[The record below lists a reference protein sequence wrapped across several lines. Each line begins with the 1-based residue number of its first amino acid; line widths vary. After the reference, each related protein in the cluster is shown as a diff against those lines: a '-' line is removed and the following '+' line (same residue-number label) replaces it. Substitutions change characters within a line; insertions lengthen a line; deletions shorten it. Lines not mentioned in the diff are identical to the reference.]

1 VLISATPRLPPG
13 EAEPLKLGT
22 YNSGRDSMS
31 LSPGISLGPYEII
44 APLGVGGMGEVYRAL
59 DSALGREVAIKVLP
73 EELARH
79 PERLARFSREA
90 RLLASLTH
98 PNIAV
103 VHGLERSEDLSY
115 LVMELVRGE
124 TLDELIAHGRIA
136 LRDALSLF
144 KQIAE
149 GLEVAHAQGMVHRDL
164 KPANIMVTPQGTA
177 KILDFGL
184 AKIVD
189 LEDSSQ
195 TQSPTLGSAPTAV
208 GTIVGTAAYMSP
220 EQARGDKVDRRT
232 DIWAFGCLL
241 FESLTGQR
249 AFHGRTVSDVIATV
263 LREEPD
269 WSLLAAAATPKL
281 QLLVRRC
288 LQKNAH
294 LRLHDIADARIEID
308 EALGELS
315 ASTTPSALV
324 GMTPPARAWPR
335 IRMLAAGAALV
346 TLGVVAGITGWRL
359 ASPAPQRPSIA
370 RLTVTLP
377 ASQTLER
384 GRFPPA
390 AISPDGN
397 RLVYVATVNGGRTQ
411 LYLRSL
417 DDLEARAL
425 AGTEGAITPFFSS
438 DGLWLA
444 FYADGLLKK
453 VSLAGG
459 MPLTLA
465 PTSPIWSASWRD
477 DRIVFAT
484 TQSSTGLWVVSA
496 NGGEPVPLT
505 MLRKD
510 ESQHGYPQILAGG
523 KQVLFSVRRADG
535 WHLATLPLDGGDW
548 RLLGN
553 GRVVGEGAQYLP
565 TGHLVYAQAAGLVV
579 TPFDPSNGS
588 LNDSP
593 APLLERLATSRFG
606 GTYFAVAADAGTLL
620 YLPATGSLGDRTLL
634 RVNRDGRV
642 APLFGSTGAYA
653 NPALSPDARRV
664 ALTIATSTGG
674 DIWLVDL
681 ERGTRTRFTSG
692 DTSASPVWGPDGDRL
707 AFQSTAP
714 GPWNLYWM
722 PLDGSADARPLL
734 GGVDSGSGASW
745 SNPGESLLPG
755 TLPVLSGAG
764 PQFPVSWI
772 RDGSAVAFH
781 ERKPNGERD
790 IWIVAPGGAPWPFL
804 LTPFDE
810 HLPRFSPDGQ
820 WLAYVSDESGRNE
833 VYVQPFPGPG
843 PKWLVSTGGG
853 TDPVWSRSSNEL
865 FYRQGDQMMAASVAP
880 KGLTFSSAPPRPLFQ
895 VGFDVG
901 DDGPNYDVSPDGQ
914 WFLMT
919 RGSTVRAPAQLGIVL
934 GWLNEVTARTSERA
948 RHSTTATRSLALG
961 KAER

>member
-1 VLISATPRLPPG
+1 
-13 EAEPLKLGT
+13 
-22 YNSGRDSMS
+22 MS

-44 APLGVGGMGEVYRAL
+44 APLGGGGMGEVYRAL
-59 DSALGREVAIKVLP
+59 DSALGREVAIKVLH
-73 EELARH
+73 EELGRH

-124 TLDELIAHGRIA
+124 TLHERITRGRIGLREA
-136 LRDALSLF
+136 LGFF

-149 GLEVAHAQGMVHRDL
+149 ALEVAHAQGMVHRDL
-164 KPANIMVTPQGTA
+164 KPANIMVTPQGTV

-184 AKIVD
+184 AKMVAS
-189 LEDSSQ
+189 EDSAQ

-220 EQARGDKVDRRT
+220 EQARGDPVDRRT

-241 FESLTGQR
+241 FESLTGRR
-249 AFHGRTVSDVIATV
+249 AFQGRTVSDVIAAV

-269 WSLLAAAATPKL
+269 WSLLAASATPNL
-281 QLLVRRC
+281 QQLVRRC

-308 EALGELS
+308 ETLAQLS
-315 ASTTPSALV
+315 ASTTPSALL
-324 GMTPPARAWPR
+324 GITPPARAWPGV
-335 IRMLAAGAALV
+335 RMLAAGAALV
-346 TLGVVAGITGWRL
+346 TLGAVAGIVGWRL
-359 ASPAPQRPSIA
+359 ASPVPRLPSLA

-397 RLVYVATVNGGRTQ
+397 QLVYVATVNGGRTQ

-417 DDLEARAL
+417 DDLEARVIP
-425 AGTEGAITPFFSS
+425 GTEGAITPFFSS

-459 MPLTLA
+459 LPLTIA
-465 PTSPIWSASWRD
+465 PTSPVWSASWRSE
-477 DRIVFAT
+477 RITFAT
-484 TQSSTGLWVVSA
+484 TENSSGLWVVSA
-496 NGGEPVPLT
+496 NGGEPAPLT
-505 MLRKD
+505 ELAKGD
-510 ESQHGYPQILAGG
+510 SQHGYPQILGDG
-523 KQVLFSVRRADG
+523 KQLLFSVRRADG
-535 WHLATLPLDGGDW
+535 WHLATTTLDGGDW

-553 GRVVGEGAQYLP
+553 GRIIGEGAQYLP

-579 TPFDPSNGS
+579 TPFDPSRGS

-606 GTYFAVAADAGTLL
+606 GTYFAIAAEAGTLV
-620 YLPATGSLGDRTLL
+620 YVPATGSPGDRTLL
-634 RVNRDGRV
+634 RVARDGRV
-642 APLFGSTGAYA
+642 APLFDSRGAYEH
-653 NPALSPDARRV
+653 PVLSPDARRV
-664 ALTIATSTGG
+664 ALTIATSTGS

-681 ERGTRTRFTSG
+681 DRGTRTRFTSG
-692 DTSASPVWGPDGDRL
+692 DTSASPVWGPDGDRV

-722 PLDGSADARPLL
+722 PLDGTAEARPLF
-734 GGVDSGSGASW
+734 GNIDSAVSGSR
-745 SNPGESLLPG
+745 PGESLLPG

-764 PQFPVSWI
+764 PQLPVSWI

-790 IWIVAPGGAPWPFL
+790 IWIVTPGGVPWPFL

-810 HLPRFSPDGQ
+810 HLPRFSPDGK

-833 VYVQPFPGPG
+833 IYVQPFPGPG
-843 PKWLVSTGGG
+843 RKWLVSTSGG

-865 FYRQGDQMMAASVAP
+865 FYRQGDQMMVASVAP
-880 KGLTFSSAPPRPLFQ
+880 TGVAFSSAPPRPLFQ

-901 DDGPNYDVSPDGQ
+901 NDGPSYDVSPDGQ

-919 RGSTVRAPAQLGIVL
+919 RGSQVQPPAQLDIVL
-934 GWLNEVTARTSERA
+934 GWLNQVTGRTSQRT
-948 RHSTTATRSLALG
+948 RISATPAESLALR
-961 KAER
+961 EVRR

>member
-1 VLISATPRLPPG
+1 
-13 EAEPLKLGT
+13 
-22 YNSGRDSMS
+22 MS
-31 LSPGISLGPYEII
+31 LSPGISLGQYEII
-44 APLGVGGMGEVYRAL
+44 APLGGGGMGEVYRAL
-59 DSALGREVAIKVLP
+59 DSALGREVAIKVLH
-73 EELARH
+73 EELGRH

-103 VHGLERSEDLSY
+103 VHGLECSEDLSY

-124 TLDELIAHGRIA
+124 TLHELITRGRIG
-136 LRDALSLF
+136 LRDALALF

-149 GLEVAHAQGMVHRDL
+149 ALEVAHGQGMVHRDL
-164 KPANIMVTPQGTA
+164 KPANIMVTPQSTV

-184 AKIVD
+184 AKMVAP
-189 LEDSSQ
+189 EDSSQ

-220 EQARGDKVDRRT
+220 EQARGDPVDRRT

-241 FESLTGQR
+241 FECLTGHR
-249 AFHGRTVSDVIATV
+249 AFHGRTVSDVIAAV

-269 WSLLAAAATPKL
+269 WSLLAASATPKL

-308 EALGELS
+308 EALVELS

-324 GMTPPARAWPR
+324 GITPPERAWPSVR
-335 IRMLAAGAALV
+335 TLAARAALV
-346 TLGVVAGITGWRL
+346 TLGVVAGITAWRL
-359 ASPAPQRPSIA
+359 ASPASPPPSLA

-397 RLVYVATVNGGRTQ
+397 QLVYVATVNGGRTQ

-417 DDLEARAL
+417 DDLEARAIP
-425 AGTEGAITPFFSS
+425 GTEGAITPFFAS

-459 MPLTLA
+459 VPLTVA
-465 PTSPIWSASWRD
+465 PTSPIWSASWRG

-484 TQSSTGLWVVSA
+484 TQHSTGLWGVSA
-496 NGGEPVPLT
+496 SGGDPAPLT
-505 MLRKD
+505 ELGKED
-510 ESQHGYPQILAGG
+510 SQHGYPQILAGG

-535 WHLATLPLDGGDW
+535 WRLATTTLEGGDW

-579 TPFDPSNGS
+579 TPFDPSRGS

-606 GTYFAVAADAGTLL
+606 GTYFAVAAEAGTLL
-620 YLPATGSLGDRTLL
+620 YLPATGSPGDRTLL
-634 RVNRDGRV
+634 RVARDGRV
-642 APLFGSTGAYA
+642 APLFGSNGAYEH
-653 NPALSPDARRV
+653 PALSPDARRV
-664 ALTIATSTGG
+664 AVTIATSTGS

-692 DTSASPVWGPDGDRL
+692 DTSASPIWGPDGDRV

-722 PLDGSADARPLL
+722 PLDGTAEARPLL
-734 GGVDSGSGASW
+734 GGIDSG

-764 PQFPVSWI
+764 PQLPVSWI

-790 IWIVAPGGAPWPFL
+790 IWIVTPGGVPWPFL

-810 HLPRFSPDGQ
+810 YLPRFSPDGK

-833 VYVQPFPGPG
+833 IYVQPFPGPG
-843 PKWLVSTGGG
+843 RKWVVSTGGG
-853 TDPVWSRSSNEL
+853 TDPVWSRNSNEL
-865 FYRQGDQMMAASVAP
+865 FYRQGDQMMVASVAP
-880 KGLTFSSAPPRPLFQ
+880 TGLTFSSAPPRPLFQ

-901 DDGPNYDVSPDGQ
+901 DDGPSYDVSPDGQ

-919 RGSTVRAPAQLGIVL
+919 RGSHVQAPAQLDIVL
-934 GWLNEVTARTSERA
+934 GWLSEVTARTSQRA
-948 RHSTTATRSLALG
+948 HQSTPARSLARREVG
-961 KAER
+961 R